1 MNREKVKLIIK
12 NMELLVQSLKLE
24 LEEPEEKNIVSLED
38 LIKNP
43 SFYDYEPDYYEEE
56 E

>member
-12 NMELLVQSLKLE
+12 NMELLIQSLKLE

-38 LIKNP
+38 LIKKP